1 MFDVIIRN
9 AKIVDGSGSPWFYG
23 DVGVIGDRIAAVAPH
38 LDGTAARVI
47 DAGGRVVSPGLIDMH
62 CHDDIVCLRD
72 EAELAKTRQGVTT
85 VVTGNC
91 GFSTFPISTDA
102 PELSLK
108 HLASA
113 SGEVTADVMIGSFA
127 DYKAKIDRDGSLVNA
142 AGLVGHGSIR
152 VAVMGYEQR
161 DPSAAELKAMMDM
174 TDEALAQGALGLSLG
189 LLYIPDAYAGT
200 DELAALSQVV
210 AARGGLVAAH
220 VRTYE
225 TYLLDSVNEFIEIL
239 KRSGARA
246 QLSHL
251 QSGGRSNWGKV
262 NDVLR
267 LMEEVREQGIDITCD
282 MYSYA
287 AGSTA
292 LSTLFPP
299 WTQEH
304 GGVARLTELLKDPAT
319 RERIRRDTELG
330 DGSKLWEAKIP
341 LIGYDRIAV
350 ASVVNPAFHHCQG
363 HTLAEL
369 GVELG
374 RDPFDIL
381 VDLVCEDNGRSTGVM
396 HSLDPND
403 IESVFKSP
411 LHVPCS
417 DGMWTE
423 NGNPHPRHFGA
434 FARVIK
440 LFVRERGLLT
450 LEEAVRKMTSLPAQR
465 LGLMDTGLLRAG
477 MRADIAIFD
486 PYIVEDR
493 ATFDQPRQLAEG
505 FSHVIVNGKLVL
517 EDGELTGAR
526 PGRALTA
533 MGQATSNG
541 GAACGCGCGCD
552 R

>member
-1 MFDVIIRN
+1 MFDVLIRN

-23 DVGVIGDRIAAVAPH
+23 DIGVIGDRIVAVAPH
-38 LDGTAARVI
+38 SHGAATAAGAASAARII

-62 CHDDIVCLRD
+62 CHDDLVGLCD
-72 EAELAKTRQGVTT
+72 GAEMAKTRQGVTT

-91 GFSTFPISTDA
+91 GFSTFPISPDA
-102 PELSLK
+102 PELTLK
-108 HLASA
+108 HLKSA
-113 SGEVTADVMIGSFA
+113 SGEVSADVMVDSYAG
-127 DYKAKIDRDGSLVNA
+127 YKARIGRDGSLVNA
-142 AGLVGHGSIR
+142 AGLVGHGAIR

-161 DPSAAELKAMMDM
+161 DPSPAELKAMMDL

-225 TYLLDSVNEFIEIL
+225 TYVLDSAKEFIEIL

-262 NDVLR
+262 NDVLQ
-267 LMEEVREQGIDITCD
+267 LMAEAREQGIDITCD
-282 MYSYA
+282 MYPYA

-299 WTQEH
+299 WTQEQ
-304 GGVARLTELLKDPAT
+304 GGVARLTELLRDAST
-319 RERIRRDTELG
+319 RERIRRDTVLG
-330 DGSKLWEAKIP
+330 DGSKLWEAKVP
-341 LIGYDRIAV
+341 LIGFDSITV

-363 HTLAEL
+363 KTLAQL
-369 GVELG
+369 GQELG
-374 RDPFDIL
+374 RDPFDVL
-381 VDLVCEDNGRSTGVM
+381 VDLVCEDDGRSTGIM

-403 IESVFKSP
+403 IESVYASP

-417 DGMWTE
+417 DGMWTQ

-434 FARVIK
+434 FARVIR
-440 LFVRERGLLT
+440 LFVREKGLLT

-477 MRADIAIFD
+477 MRADIAMFD
-486 PYIVEDR
+486 PAEVEDK
-493 ATFDQPRQLAEG
+493 ATFAQPRQMAEG
-505 FSHVIVNGKLVL
+505 FSHVMVNGQFVL
-517 EDGELTGAR
+517 EGGQPTGAR
-526 PGRALTA
+526 PGRALT
-533 MGQATSNG
+533 
-541 GAACGCGCGCD
+541 

>member
-1 MFDVIIRN
+1 MLDVLIKN
-9 AKIVDGSGSPWFYG
+9 AKIVDGSGSPWFHG
-23 DVGVIGDRIAAVAPH
+23 DVGVIGDRIVAVAAH
-38 LDGTAARVI
+38 LDRAAARTL
-47 DAGGRVVSPGLIDMH
+47 DADGRVLSPGLIDMH
-62 CHDDIVCLRD
+62 CHDDIVGLRD
-72 EAELAKTRQGVTT
+72 EAEMAKARQGVTT

-91 GFSTFPISTDA
+91 GFSTFPMNLDA

-113 SGEVTADVMIGSFA
+113 SGEVTADVMADSFI
-127 DYKAKIDRDGSLVNA
+127 DYKARIGQAGSLVNA

-161 DPSAAELKAMMDM
+161 DPSPAELKAMMDL

-200 DELAALSQVV
+200 DELAALSKVV

-225 TYLLDSVNEFIEIL
+225 TYVVDSAQEFIEIL

-251 QSGGRSNWGKV
+251 QAGGRSNWGKV
-262 NDVLR
+262 NDVLQ
-267 LMEEVREQGIDITCD
+267 LMAEAREQGIDITCD
-282 MYSYA
+282 MYPYA

-299 WTQEH
+299 WTQEQ
-304 GGVARLTELLKDPAT
+304 GGVARLTELLKEPGT
-319 RERIRRDTELG
+319 REHIRRDTVLG
-330 DGSKLWEAKIP
+330 DGSKLWEAKVP
-341 LIGYDRIAV
+341 LIGFDSIVV
-350 ASVVNPAFHHCQG
+350 ASVVNPHYQHCQG
-363 HTLAEL
+363 KTLAQL
-369 GVELG
+369 GAELG

-381 VDLVCEDNGRSTGVM
+381 VDLVCEDNGRSTGIM

-403 IESVFKSP
+403 IASIYKSP

-417 DGMWTE
+417 DGMWTQ

-434 FARVIK
+434 FARVLR
-440 LFVRERGLLT
+440 LFVREQGLLT

-465 LGLMDTGLLRAG
+465 LGLTDTGLLRPG
-477 MRADIAIFD
+477 MRADLALFD
-486 PYIVEDR
+486 LDEVEDK
-493 ATFDQPRQLAEG
+493 ATFAQPRQLAEG
-505 FSHVIVNGKLVL
+505 FSHVMVNGRFVL
-517 EDGELTGAR
+517 DGGAPTGER

-533 MGQATSNG
+533 V
-541 GAACGCGCGCD
+541 